1 MISIIIPLYN
11 KRATIA
17 RTINS
22 VIMQSYQDWEL
33 LIIDDGS
40 TDGSGEVVKLF
51 LENKRIQYIL
61 KKNGGVSSARNM
73 GISMAKGE
81 WIICI
86 DADDYFLSD
95 ALGLLV
101 QMTEEYPVDIV
112 SGNYYAE
119 QKGKRI
125 PVLHRVKRG
134 IVTNN
139 FRSLFF
145 SSFDIRAGATLYKST
160 ILKQYQFDENLS
172 RYEDAK
178 IEFDM
183 LRNNKVAITPDYL
196 MVYSNDFNG
205 LSIASGKLEK
215 DFISCMVFENKS
227 FWEKMLLGRLLAE
240 GLRAYS
246 DRACELRTIYKTD
259 LKWMYMAMFAGRFNN
274 LLNRLYRHQ

>member
-11 KRATIA
+11 KRETIA

-33 LIIDDGS
+33 IVIDDGS
-40 TDGSGEVVKLF
+40 TDGSDEIVKSF
-51 LENKRIQYIL
+51 LKDKRIQYIL
-61 KKNGGVSSARNM
+61 KKNGGVSSARNF
-73 GISMAKGE
+73 GVSIAKGE
-81 WIICI
+81 WIIYI
-86 DADDYFLSD
+86 DADDYFLSN
-95 ALGLLV
+95 ALDSLV
-101 QMTEEYPVDIV
+101 QMTEEYPVGIV

-119 QKGKRI
+119 QNTKRV

-139 FRSLFF
+139 FRSLFLGP
-145 SSFDIRAGATLYKST
+145 FDIRAGATLYRTT

-178 IEFDM
+178 VEFDI
-183 LRNNKVAITPDYL
+183 LRSNKVAITPDYL
-196 MVYSNDFNG
+196 LVYSKDFSG

-240 GLRAYS
+240 GIQVYS
-246 DRACELRTIYKTD
+246 DRAIELRTMYKANF
-259 LKWMYMAMFAGRFNN
+259 KWMYMAMFVGVFNA
-274 LLNRLYRHQ
+274 LLDRLYEY